1 MNAHPNPRGCF
12 RAGRRLAGVLITG
25 AGIAG
30 MMLAHAPVALAQDC
44 PITNLDC
51 VVGTVDDTVTA
62 ADQTVK
68 DTTKT
73 AGDDASTAIKDVRHV
88 LDGVSGPGDP
98 GGRTGGG
105 GSGGGHREGG
115 SGGGKG
121 QGASKHRLAVP
132 GAPSVGVLARARGVP
147 SILGTAS
154 VEFADHGSGRSA
166 GSSGDVAARLRE
178 AAAGIALSLLIMLG
192 AVIGFTI
199 VQDRLDRRSP
209 KLALAPLTTD
219 VVSFE

>member
-1 MNAHPNPRGCF
+1 
-12 RAGRRLAGVLITG
+12 
-25 AGIAG
+25 
-30 MMLAHAPVALAQDC
+30 
-44 PITNLDC
+44 
-51 VVGTVDDTVTA
+51 VDDTVTA

-73 AGDDASTAIKDVRHV
+73 AGDDASTAINDVQQV

-98 GGRTGGG
+98 GGGTGGG

-115 SGGGKG
+115 SGDGKG
-121 QGASKHRLAVP
+121 QGASTHRLAVP
-132 GAPSVGVLARARGVP
+132 GVPSVGVLARARGVP

-154 VEFADHGSGRSA
+154 VEFADQGSGRSA

-178 AAAGIALSLLIMLG
+178 AAAGIALSLIMLG